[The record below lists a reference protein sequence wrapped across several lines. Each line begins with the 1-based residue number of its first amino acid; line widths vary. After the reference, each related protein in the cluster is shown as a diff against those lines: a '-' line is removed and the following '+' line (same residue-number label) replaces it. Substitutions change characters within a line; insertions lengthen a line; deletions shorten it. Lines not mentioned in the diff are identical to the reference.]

1 MSSATLRNRIRLS
14 LMPGFDLCTRR
25 RVFLSRFWRSGPRRV
40 LDAGCGNG
48 WFSYLA
54 YRSGAAVV
62 AISNE
67 PGQVAK
73 AKAFYNGWM
82 QIPEERLQ
90 FRLCDLRS
98 LATLD
103 IVPCDEII
111 CYETLE
117 HIVDDEAVCRQFHR
131 LLIADGD
138 LHICVPNAG
147 HPRWAGEGLDARGE
161 WGGHVRAGY
170 TDATLD
176 ALLAPLGFA
185 RTATAGVGGS
195 AIALADRCLQR
206 MRGRVGDIGAAPVA
220 LPLFPL
226 VAFDSDRPKLPYSV
240 YGRFRK
246 GTADARAPVRQ

>member
-1 MSSATLRNRIRLS
+1 MSSGAIRNRIRLS

-25 RVFLSRFWRSGPRRV
+25 RVFLSRFWRTGPRRV

-54 YRSGAAVV
+54 YRSGATVV
-62 AISNE
+62 GISNE

-73 AKAFYNGWM
+73 AQAFYNGWLEV
-82 QIPEERLQ
+82 PEDRLQ

-98 LATLD
+98 IAALTIDL
-103 IVPCDEII
+103 CDEII

-117 HIVDDEAVCRQFHR
+117 HIVDDSAVCQEFHR
-131 LLIADGD
+131 LLSPGGN

-147 HPRWAGEGLDARGE
+147 HPRWASEGLDARGE

-176 ALLAPLGFA
+176 ALLAPIGFE
-185 RTATAGVGGS
+185 RTATAGVGGQ
-195 AIALADRCLQR
+195 ALALADRCLQV
-206 MRGRVGDIGAAPVA
+206 MRGSVGDLGAAPVA

-226 VAFDSDRPKLPYSV
+226 VALDSHRPRLPYSV

-246 GTADARAPVRQ
+246 RAVSTSPGPQH